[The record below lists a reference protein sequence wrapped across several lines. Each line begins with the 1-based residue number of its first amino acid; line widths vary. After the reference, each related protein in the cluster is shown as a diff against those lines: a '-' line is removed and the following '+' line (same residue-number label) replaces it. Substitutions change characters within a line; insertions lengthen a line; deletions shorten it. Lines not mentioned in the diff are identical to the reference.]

1 MTSLLKRLFGKLPMA
16 RSTRAYEFA
25 LNNLLDVSPQSLVL
39 DIGTGQG
46 FGSAYLSRRLPECHI
61 ISLDITQDCFKRD
74 KLKFGPRL
82 PHFLLADVGQLP
94 LTCNCLDVIFMVMTF
109 HCLPDPR
116 GVIHEIVNVLK
127 PGGSLIL
134 ADVDGEHP
142 MAPFFEL
149 VEHMGISR
157 LTHAYTRTELRFL
170 LENAGLQFGV
180 HKRPNRKNGFMMWIH
195 GRKEAEK

>member
-1 MTSLLKRLFGKLPMA
+1 MTNLLKRLFGKLPMA

-46 FGSAYLSRRLPECHI
+46 FGSAYLSRCLPECHI

-82 PHFLLADVGQLP
+82 PHFLLADVGRLP